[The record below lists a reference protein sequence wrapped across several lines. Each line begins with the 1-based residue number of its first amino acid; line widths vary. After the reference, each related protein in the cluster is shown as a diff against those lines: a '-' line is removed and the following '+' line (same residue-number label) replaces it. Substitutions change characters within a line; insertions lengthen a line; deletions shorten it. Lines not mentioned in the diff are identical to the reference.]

1 QCHRATLQHVSCPA
15 ANASTT
21 EFHRSCLAKSNHEL
35 KLGHFPSPSSLILA
49 TLPSM
54 SLIPPAPFT
63 RMNTNSN
70 LLGGYSK
77 DDECDKSHSHTTEII
92 GDAIHQLKG

>member
-1 QCHRATLQHVSCPA
+1 
-15 ANASTT
+15 
-21 EFHRSCLAKSNHEL
+21 
-35 KLGHFPSPSSLILA
+35 
-49 TLPSM
+49 M

-70 LLGGYSK
+70 LLGGYGK

-92 GDAIHQLKG
+92 DGGDAIHQLKG